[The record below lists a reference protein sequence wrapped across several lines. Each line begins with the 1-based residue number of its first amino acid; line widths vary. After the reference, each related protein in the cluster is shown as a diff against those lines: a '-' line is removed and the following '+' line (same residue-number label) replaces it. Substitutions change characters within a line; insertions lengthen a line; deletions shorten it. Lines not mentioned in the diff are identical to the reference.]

1 MNQRLIWPP
10 SCFMI
15 DYILSVIY
23 LFIGFFCL
31 YDIGLTL
38 LYEKI
43 KFSYPNKPKT
53 WIVGGYFFRHFV
65 WSREYW
71 SHNFKQGI
79 KRKDFLCSTTMV
91 TILVWKNA
99 IQGSKMTKTRA
110 TGGHFE
116 KWRLPPLCHP
126 QPTSTIENPDLRIN
140 TVTTTYHTTF
150 NHQNCHDIV
159 FLHNMPLD

>member
-23 LFIGFFCL
+23 HFIGFFYL

-79 KRKDFLCSTTMV
+79 KRKDFLYSTTMV
-91 TILVWKNA
+91 YHSHMEKCHPGVENDKNA
-99 IQGSKMTKTRA
+99 RHRRPFWKMAA
-110 TGGHFE
+110 TAT
-116 KWRLPPLCHP
+116 LPPTANVHHRKSW
-126 QPTSTIENPDLRIN
+126 ST
-140 TVTTTYHTTF
+140 
-150 NHQNCHDIV
+150 HQYGYNDIS
-159 FLHNMPLD
+159 HYI